1 MEVHSTSGVVVF
13 GPLPQLHRILV
24 ILTSLVVGVLS
35 GVWLAQLVAG
45 PAAIAA
51 GVGWGLLVGLLLDY
65 VLLHD
70 FRHHPRPVRVRR
82 H

>member
-1 MEVHSTSGVVVF
+1 MF

-24 ILTSLVVGVLS
+24 VLTALVVGVLS
-35 GVWLAQLVAG
+35 GVWLAQLIAG
-45 PAAIAA
+45 PPLVAA
-51 GVGWGLLVGLLLDY
+51 GIGWGLLAGLLLDY

-70 FRHHPRPVRVRR
+70 FHHRPRPVRVRR

>member
-1 MEVHSTSGVVVF
+1 MEIHSASGVAVF

-24 ILTSLVVGVLS
+24 ILTALVVGVLS

-45 PAAIAA
+45 PALIVA
-51 GVGWGLLVGLLLDY
+51 GIGWGLLAGLGLNYL
-65 VLLHD
+65 LLHD
-70 FRHHPRPVRVRR
+70 FRHDARPVRIHR

>member
-24 ILTSLVVGVLS
+24 ILTALTVGVLS
-35 GVWLAQLVAG
+35 GVWLAELVAG
-45 PAAIAA
+45 PALVVA
-51 GVGWGLLVGLLLDY
+51 GIGWGLLAGLLLDY

-70 FRHHPRPVRVRR
+70 FEHRPRPVRVRR

>member
-1 MEVHSTSGVVVF
+1 VF

-24 ILTSLVVGVLS
+24 VVTALVVGILS
-35 GVWLAQLVAG
+35 GVWLAQLIDG
-45 PAAIAA
+45 PSVVAA
-51 GVGWGLLVGLLLDY
+51 GVGWGLLAGLLLDY

-70 FRHHPRPVRVRR
+70 FQHRARPVRVRR

>member
-1 MEVHSTSGVVVF
+1 MF

>member
-1 MEVHSTSGVVVF
+1 VF

-24 ILTSLVVGVLS
+24 IVTALIVGILS
-35 GVWLAQLVAG
+35 GVWLAQLVEG
-45 PAAIAA
+45 PSVVAA
-51 GVGWGLLVGLLLDY
+51 GIGWGVLAGLLLDY

-70 FRHHPRPVRVRR
+70 FQHRARPVRVHR

>member
-1 MEVHSTSGVVVF
+1 MF

-24 ILTSLVVGVLS
+24 VVTALVVGILS
-35 GVWLAQLVAG
+35 GVWLAQLIDG
-45 PAAIAA
+45 PSVVAA
-51 GVGWGLLVGLLLDY
+51 GVGWGLLAGLLLDY

-70 FRHHPRPVRVRR
+70 FQHRGRPVRVRR